1 MLSLQVHVAPL
12 ELEISDLVLH
22 SVLLVSVRQKAEI
35 VPYDLA
41 LASVK
46 DEVLLKNTFIVN
58 LNVEV

>member
-1 MLSLQVHVAPL
+1 MAPM

-22 SVLLVSVRQKAEI
+22 SVLFVSVRQKAEI
-35 VPYDLA
+35 IPYDLA
-41 LASVK
+41 LPSMK

>member
-1 MLSLQVHVAPL
+1 MAPL